1 MHQFVEIDTP
11 TAGTRRQAD
20 ARHANVL
27 GSGVVRSPLH
37 CLAALPTTEELEPR
51 R

>member
-1 MHQFVEIDTP
+1 MHQLVEIDSP
-11 TAGTRRQAD
+11 PGGTRRQAD
-20 ARHANVL
+20 ARHPNVL